1 MQSVDKIAIMVFGVG
16 ELQRSIIL
24 KAKSAGLYVV
34 GIDPN
39 KNAAC
44 KDSVDAFEVVGPD
57 DYETTLKIAIKYN
70 VSAVLTASTDK
81 PLLMMSR
88 IAQALPL
95 SFFSIETAIAST
107 DKFLMKQRFLKEGI
121 KCASGRLISDIEEL
135 DCLDFP
141 VVMKPRD
148 NSGSRGVIFCDSLEK
163 AAEYFST
170 VRQFT
175 KKQDILVEEYIGGKE
190 YSIEALHFNG
200 RTEILQYTEKFVTPL
215 PYNVELGHI
224 QPADLSID
232 IKTEINNI
240 IESIA
245 RCMGYCNCA
254 SHTELKINDKGIF
267 VIETSPRLGGDYIT
281 SHLVGLSTGI
291 DMERCLIDIA
301 LGLSPDLLTG
311 RCERA
316 AGVRYLSL
324 PKGVVKEIK
333 PQIKEL
339 ETMNGML
346 KLSLN
351 ICEGQE
357 ITDIHNSLERYGS
370 FIVVAKDRTEVI
382 ELSDKFNMA
391 ISSCIVIR

>member
-1 MQSVDKIAIMVFGVG
+1 MQSVDKIAIMVFG
-16 ELQRSIIL
+16 
-24 KAKSAGLYVV
+24 
-34 GIDPN
+34 
-39 KNAAC
+39 
-44 KDSVDAFEVVGPD
+44 DSVDAFEVVGPD

-88 IAQALPL
+88 IAQAIPL

-121 KCASGRLISDIEEL
+121 KCASGRLISDMEEL
-135 DCLDFP
+135 DGLDFP

-339 ETMNGML
+339 ETMKGML

-382 ELSDKFNMA
+382 ELSDKFNRA